1 MRRLCLEKR
10 EGKGVPDIGKSMCKG
25 LEGRGTVAGR
35 EEPWDFSE
43 EGLSEVVEVL
53 DCKGLGGQQPCLT
66 LQRLKGQ
73 NLAHLPGNGGV
84 ST

>member
-10 EGKGVPDIGKSMCKG
+10 EGKGIPNIGKSMCKG
-25 LEGRGTVAGR
+25 LEARETVAGR
-35 EEPWDFSE
+35 EEVWYFSE
-43 EGLSEVVEVL
+43 EGLSEVMETL

-66 LQRLKGQ
+66 LQTLKGQ
-73 NLAHLPGNGGV
+73 NLARLPGNWGV